1 MKLLAQCH
9 TARAIADWRAKS
21 EAVEQC
27 REDIEKARLNGDWQP
42 MYRFN
47 DGVLSDE
54 DIRMEADH
62 LMIGDVAIDITQRL
76 LPKDWNL
83 KV

>member
-1 MKLLAQCH
+1 
-9 TARAIADWRAKS
+9 
-21 EAVEQC
+21 
-27 REDIEKARLNGDWQP
+27 

-76 LPKDWNL
+76 LPKDWSL